1 MLRAECTF
9 AEYMLLLMVVLNNGD
24 HPEMIGNQYEQ
35 LLTRALLGFKR
46 CKLPSISLLCDHQIN
61 NFIRALNM
69 ATDFAFRKKAMK
81 ELPTSTGVYVLCD
94 LDEVPIYVG
103 QSKDGIRARVSR
115 HLTSARSDIIANRQI
130 DVWEIAYV
138 WAFPI
143 SRLVDITPT
152 ENRLYHHYNK
162 KSKLMN
168 GTVPPIPP
176 KAPIPKPSV
185 QVQVMSD
192 KEIAERKTPEQR
204 LPRQANHYA
213 QIVGHFLAVK
223 NSTQIAGAMDA
234 HFARLKNYHT
244 KLIESAVSYADD
256 APEA

>member
-1 MLRAECTF
+1 
-9 AEYMLLLMVVLNNGD
+9 
-24 HPEMIGNQYEQ
+24 
-35 LLTRALLGFKR
+35 
-46 CKLPSISLLCDHQIN
+46 
-61 NFIRALNM
+61 
-69 ATDFAFRKKAMK
+69 
-81 ELPTSTGVYVLCD
+81 VLCD

-103 QSKDGIRARVSR
+103 QSKDGIRSRVSR

-138 WAFPI
+138 LAYPI
-143 SRLVDITPT
+143 ANVQDITPT
-152 ENRLYHHYNK
+152 ENRLYHHFNK

-176 KAPIPKPSV
+176 KAPIPKAAV
-185 QVQVMSD
+185 KVQVMSD

-204 LPRQANHYA
+204 LPRQASHYA

-234 HFARLKNYHT
+234 HFQRLSKYHSLLV
-244 KLIESAVSYADD
+244 KSAVSYVNDTD
-256 APEA
+256 ES

>member
-1 MLRAECTF
+1 
-9 AEYMLLLMVVLNNGD
+9 
-24 HPEMIGNQYEQ
+24 
-35 LLTRALLGFKR
+35 
-46 CKLPSISLLCDHQIN
+46 
-61 NFIRALNM
+61 
-69 ATDFAFRKKAMK
+69 MK

-130 DVWEIAYV
+130 DVWEIAFV
-138 WAFPI
+138 WAYPI
-143 SRLVDITPT
+143 SNVKDITPT
-152 ENRLYHHYNK
+152 ENRLYHHFNK

-168 GTVPPIPP
+168 GTVPPVPP
-176 KAPIPKPSV
+176 KAPIPAAAV
-185 QVQVMSD
+185 TVQVMSD
-192 KEIAERKTPEQR
+192 KEIAERNTPEQR

-234 HFARLKNYHT
+234 HFERLKRYHA
-244 KLIESAVSYADD
+244 LLVQSAVTEADD
-256 APEA
+256 AL